1 MKAADVHGVPQ
12 YREAGGDETAH
23 RARMPHFSLTPSSA
37 LILLNLQTYL
47 LRQASFHS
55 FLPSFHPNFRADLQ
69 PIPPVDHTDDHTD
82 MGSSEEV
89 GSSNTN
95 DTVSVVEIPTPKTVA
110 EALELARNS
119 PEGAADL
126 RVREMLETEM
136 ARIWAKIEA
145 APKTYVMTQAEFAVF
160 NYHGSWY
167 VGNELAASARGRYW
181 SFGIA

>member
-1 MKAADVHGVPQ
+1 
-12 YREAGGDETAH
+12 
-23 RARMPHFSLTPSSA
+23 
-37 LILLNLQTYL
+37 
-47 LRQASFHS
+47 
-55 FLPSFHPNFRADLQ
+55 
-69 PIPPVDHTDDHTD
+69 

-95 DTVSVVEIPTPKTVA
+95 DTVPVVEIPTPKTVA

-145 APKTYVMTQAEFAVF
+145 APKTYA
-160 NYHGSWY
+160 
-167 VGNELAASARGRYW
+167 
-181 SFGIA
+181 